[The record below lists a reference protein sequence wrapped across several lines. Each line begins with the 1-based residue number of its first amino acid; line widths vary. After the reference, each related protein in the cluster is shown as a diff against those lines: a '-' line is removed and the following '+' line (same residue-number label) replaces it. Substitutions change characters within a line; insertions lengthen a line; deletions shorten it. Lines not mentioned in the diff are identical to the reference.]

1 MATTLASTLYPPQ
14 FSSTFAPA
22 FPQDETLRVYFSI
35 SSYNSPSSI
44 KRCHVSV
51 VNQSSNE
58 SVLSSPTGILFADLL
73 KDVDKGMYYV
83 DIKVTDLAGT
93 TAKTDENGNI
103 TVESGWYINQYYKL
117 QIRFDG
123 NDFNDGLAPNT
134 SGYLN
139 DTTYM
144 SKFSEWSSVVLLRP
158 ISKVS
163 LYVEPFA
170 SQDSDSV
177 PAFNPGILH
186 LAGKLVFSQDN
197 EKETMKSYTTQV
209 VSRDGKTAYTDE
221 KTCYTGS
228 SMSPNAIDA
237 KVPLGGLASENE
249 TAFSLRV
256 SATTKN
262 GYTLTELLP
271 FALGEYTVDDN
282 FDPDFTI
289 DTSKVDYGIVSL
301 HLVNKRAL
309 NGGKIYVT
317 RSSSVSDFK
326 DWEILEEIAA
336 TGAIDTYITDST
348 VGSGIFYRYRAQMEN
363 SGGGMTEVVY
373 AYYKDE
379 DDELGRKI
387 YTVFPDFY
395 DAYLSRMD
403 KLVSIRYNYKV
414 SSVKPNVGRTK
425 MDTLGGRYPR
435 FVQNAALNYKQ
446 FSISG
451 LISAQAD
458 DEGMFLTKEDV
469 FGDMLTN
476 YEQYEESEYRDEYN
490 IENYNYFWEREF
502 REKLVEWLNDGEPK
516 LYRSMTEGLLVVML
530 TDVSLTPNATLS
542 RRLYEFT
549 ATMYEVAD
557 GHSLET
563 LETLGII
570 SRTLL
575 EEATSSSE
583 DDDTDQTLYS
593 EVEIPGQV
601 YRVNPPSTSSA
612 ETTLSSGGGDII
624 AGIINA
630 ELKKK
635 FGGVNSSVSYY
646 NVYLTDVKIQFLSQ
660 PSLFKVTAG
669 STGKDSLE
677 RVTESAASKV
687 VINENQAIR
696 RGYTFTLDSSAST
709 SENDEFFVN
718 DRGYYQIPSEVK
730 VSKLCFPNPDDLVT
744 VEYMLHYRTTGA
756 SGSQVVSTSVEK
768 IVVGQRCGIFSY
780 DENLGASIKRRH
792 LYQNDQ
798 DGYNQELQ
806 WFKGICVD
814 VDPYAILRVL
824 YQDNVKYDTLLV
836 GETGVLHFLKN
847 SEISD
852 LYFQG
857 RRMQRVSRDMVEQG
871 FVEPWEFA
879 FNEDPILIDDTENWH
894 DLDGLD
900 SMQKVRLFVDEA
912 EYDSIA
918 DDWQQINDVYAQNV
932 YRDVMRKAAL
942 SDIRKP
948 VRQMVYMV
956 NDTYYIY
963 HTDGKFYQFDIDTD
977 RDKNPIVDSDGKP
990 TSGIARVPIQG
1001 YINYYGNV
1009 VRNNYN

>member
-35 SSYNSPSSI
+35 SSFNSPSSI

-58 SVLSSPTGILFADLL
+58 SVLASPTGILFADLL
-73 KDVDKGMYYV
+73 KDTDKGMYYV

-93 TAKTDENGNI
+93 TSKTDDDGNVV
-103 TVESGWYINQYYKL
+103 VESGWYINQYYKL
-117 QIRFDG
+117 QIRFDS
-123 NDFNDGLAPNT
+123 NDFNDGTAPNT
-134 SGYLN
+134 SSYFN
-139 DTTYM
+139 DSTYM
-144 SKFSEWSSVVLLRP
+144 AHFSEWSSVVLLRP

-170 SQDSDSV
+170 SQDSDST
-177 PAFNPGILH
+177 PSFNPGILH

-197 EKETMKSYTTQV
+197 EKETMKSYSTQI

-221 KTCYTGS
+221 ETYYTGS

-237 KVPLGGLASENE
+237 KVSLGGLASENE
-249 TAFSLRV
+249 SAFSLKIK
-256 SATTKN
+256 ATTKN
-262 GYTLTELLP
+262 DYTLTEMFP
-271 FALGEYTVDDN
+271 FAIGEYTVDDN
-282 FDPDFTI
+282 FDPEFTI
-289 DTSKVDYGIVSL
+289 DTSKVDYGVVSL

-309 NGGKIYVT
+309 NGGKIYIT

-326 DWEILEEIAA
+326 DWETLEEIAA
-336 TGAIDTYITDST
+336 TGTIDTYITDST

-373 AYYKDE
+373 AYYQEE
-379 DDELGRKI
+379 DDELNRKI

-414 SSVKPNVGRTK
+414 TSVKPNVSRTK
-425 MDTLGGRYPR
+425 MDTLGGKYPR

-451 LISAQAD
+451 LISTQAD

-476 YEQYEESEYRDEYN
+476 YEQYEESEYRDAYN

-575 EEATSSSE
+575 EETTSTSE
-583 DDDTDQTLYS
+583 GDDDGDQTLYT
-593 EVEIPGQV
+593 EVAVPGQV
-601 YRVNPPSTSSA
+601 YRVNPPSSSSA
-612 ETTLSSGGGDII
+612 ETSLSSGGGDIV
-624 AGIINA
+624 AGIIDS
-630 ELKKK
+630 ELKKRY
-635 FGGVNSSVSYY
+635 GGVNSSVTTY

-660 PSLFKVTAG
+660 PSLYLVQAG
-669 STGKDSLE
+669 NTGKDYLS
-677 RVTESAASKV
+677 RVTETVASKV
-687 VINENQAIR
+687 VLENDQAIR
-696 RGYTFTLDSSAST
+696 RGYTFWLDSTAST
-709 SENDEFFVN
+709 SDQDLFFVN
-718 DRGYYQIPSEVK
+718 DRGYYQIPSDVK
-730 VSKLCFPNPDDLVT
+730 VSKLGIPNPDDLVT
-744 VEYMLHYRTTGA
+744 IEYVLHYRTTGA
-756 SGSQVVSTSVEK
+756 TGSQVVSTSVEK
-768 IVVGQRCGIFSY
+768 IVVGQSRGIFSY
-780 DENLGASIKRRH
+780 DENLGTSIKRRH

-798 DGYNQELQ
+798 DGYDQELQ

-814 VDPYAILRVL
+814 VDPYAILKVNYQDEVL
-824 YQDNVKYDTLLV
+824 YNTLLV

-847 SEISD
+847 SEIND
-852 LYFQG
+852 LYFHG
-857 RRMQRVSRDMVEQG
+857 RKMKGVDRSIVKQG
-871 FVEPWEFA
+871 FAKPWEFA
-879 FNEDPILIDDTENWH
+879 YDETPISIDDTESWH

-900 SMQKVRLFVDEA
+900 SMQKVRLFVNDA
-912 EYDSIA
+912 EYDAIA
-918 DDWQQINDVYAQNV
+918 DDWEKINDAYAEEV
-932 YRDVMRKAAL
+932 YRDAMRKATLA
-942 SDIRKP
+942 DIKNP
-948 VRQMVYMV
+948 VRQMVYKV
-956 NDTYYIY
+956 NDSYYLY
-963 HTDGKFYQFDIDTD
+963 YMDGNFYQFDY
-977 RDKNPIVDSDGKP
+977 DKDDDGNVV
-990 TSGIARVPIQG
+990 TTRGTAHVPVQG